1 MPSKYTIF
9 RILTLALAAVL
20 YVLCLRGNI
29 PETTRE
35 QFGLKLTLS
44 IAFFLVWLL
53 QAFLFGNSRGY
64 LILISIYFGVIAL
77 STGLSYLLSDPSVW
91 RTFLVI
97 FPCLSF
103 YPAFSPIGM
112 VLHVD
117 GVVPLF
123 LFLAAVY
130 ALLFGTHRLGKY
142 KLKE

>member
-1 MPSKYTIF
+1 M
-9 RILTLALAAVL
+9 
-20 YVLCLRGNI
+20 
-29 PETTRE
+29 
-35 QFGLKLTLS
+35 
-44 IAFFLVWLL
+44 
-53 QAFLFGNSRGY
+53 FGNSRGY

-97 FPCLSF
+97 FPGLSF
-103 YPAFSPIGM
+103 DPAFSPIGL

>member
-1 MPSKYTIF
+1 MADRWYPADRPTLVASFCISTPTMP
-9 RILTLALAAVL
+9 
-20 YVLCLRGNI
+20 
-29 PETTRE
+29 
-35 QFGLKLTLS
+35 LKLTLS

-97 FPCLSF
+97 FPGLSF

>member
-1 MPSKYTIF
+1 MPAKYTMF
-9 RILTLALAAVL
+9 RIRTLALAAVL
-20 YVLCLRGNI
+20 YVLFLRGNI

-53 QAFLFGNSRGY
+53 QAFLFLNSRGY
-64 LILISIYFGVIAL
+64 LILISIYFCLIAL

-97 FPCLSF
+97 FPGLSF

-123 LFLAAVY
+123 LSLI
-130 ALLFGTHRLGKY
+130 HI
-142 KLKE
+142 

>member
-1 MPSKYTIF
+1 MPSKYTVF

-20 YVLCLRGNI
+20 YVLCLVGNI

-35 QFGLKLTLS
+35 QFGLKLALS
-44 IAFFLVWLL
+44 IAFFCVWLL

-64 LILISIYFGVIAL
+64 LLFISIYFGLIAL
-77 STGLSYLLSDPSVW
+77 STGLSLLSSNPSVW
-91 RTFLVI
+91 RTYLVI
-97 FPCLSF
+97 YPCLSF

-117 GVVPLF
+117 GILPVF
-123 LFLAAVY
+123 LFLAAIY
-130 ALLFGTHRLGKY
+130 ALLFAAHRFGKY

>member
-1 MPSKYTIF
+1 MPSKYRIF

-20 YVLCLRGNI
+20 YILCLGGNI

-35 QFGLKLTLS
+35 QFALKLTLS
-44 IAFFLVWLL
+44 IAFFSVWLL
-53 QAFLFGNSRGY
+53 QAFLYGNSRGY
-64 LILISIYFGVIAL
+64 WIFISIYFGVIAL
-77 STGLSYLLSDPSVW
+77 SSGLALLLREPSVW
-91 RTFLVI
+91 RLFFVI
-97 FPCLSF
+97 YPCLSF

-123 LFLAAVY
+123 LFLAVVY
-130 ALLFGTHRLGKY
+130 ALLFAAHRLGKY